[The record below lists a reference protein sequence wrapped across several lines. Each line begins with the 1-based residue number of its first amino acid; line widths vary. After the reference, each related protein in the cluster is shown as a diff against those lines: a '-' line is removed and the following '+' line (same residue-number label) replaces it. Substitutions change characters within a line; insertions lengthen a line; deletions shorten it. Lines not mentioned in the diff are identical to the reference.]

1 MVIKRM
7 LESNILVAGGGAV
20 ETALSI
26 YLESFATTLGSRE
39 QLAIAEFAE
48 ALLVIPKTL
57 AVNAAQVSRSWMT
70 DDFLWQQLV
79 ALTHCRFVLGVSVVS
94 GVVWCLLC
102 FGAAA
107 AAAAEAAAAE
117 TAAAEAAVVVVVVRT
132 SSPSRLDTLG
142 PSQSVSTP
150 TGYTYIHGTPG

>member
-57 AVNAAQVSRSWMT
+57 AVNAAQVHGT
-70 DDFLWQQLV
+70 
-79 ALTHCRFVLGVSVVS
+79 THDGLPAVS
-94 GVVWCLLC
+94 GAL
-102 FGAAA
+102 APAH
-107 AAAAEAAAAE
+107 
-117 TAAAEAAVVVVVVRT
+117 TAAVAVGSLSWRRGCVCGFCRHRAVRQT
-132 SSPSRLDTLG
+132 RRESIQGLG
-142 PSQSVSTP
+142 
-150 TGYTYIHGTPG
+150 IL

>member
-57 AVNAAQVSRSWMT
+57 AVNAAQVR
-70 DDFLWQQLV
+70 
-79 ALTHCRFVLGVSVVS
+79 
-94 GVVWCLLC
+94 WCLIYW
-102 FGAAA
+102 F
-107 AAAAEAAAAE
+107 
-117 TAAAEAAVVVVVVRT
+117 AVVVVVGVHGEPDYLVPW
-132 SSPSRLDTLG
+132 SKLG
-142 PSQSVSTP
+142 HTCNL
-150 TGYTYIHGTPG
+150 